1 MDQARAP
8 EHTTYPDDV
17 ITWLTGDGGRVVLCP
32 NDADLVA
39 RLEAIGHDVRTGR
52 AKEHPD
58 ACVDVVVAV
67 HRGPRDLD
75 EIARVL
81 RPEGRLAIMLPRRDE
96 RIPWVRKLD
105 RIIGST
111 PVPAIADDD
120 TASNVGELAPV
131 ITHGRFGFVDETTI
145 RFWQLVDRRALLG
158 VVASLPEVLALP
170 QEEREAAT
178 TAVAELYDGY
188 GRGADGMQLPWTAH
202 LYRTTLAPP
211 PLGIPVGDEEGEPL
225 GRGDDGERDASGR
238 GASGEESRSS
248 DGTDTDMLLIDFR

>member
-8 EHTTYPDDV
+8 EHTPYPDDV
-17 ITWLTGDGGRVVLCP
+17 VTWLTGDGGRIVLCLG
-32 NDADLVA
+32 DGDLAA
-39 RLEAIGHDVRTGR
+39 RLEEVGHDVRTGR
-52 AKEHPD
+52 AKEHAED
-58 ACVDVVVAV
+58 SVDVVVVV

-81 RPEGRLAIMLPRRDE
+81 RPEGRLAIMLPRRDA

-111 PVPAIADDD
+111 PIPPIADDD
-120 TASNVGELAPV
+120 TASNVGELSAV

-145 RFWQLVDRRALLG
+145 RFWQLVDRPALLA
-158 VVASLPEVLALP
+158 VVGSLPEVASLP

-178 TAVAELYDGY
+178 AAVGELYDGY

-202 LYRTTLAPP
+202 LYRSTLTPP
-211 PLGIPVGDEEGEPL
+211 PLGIPIGAQAEEPGSDAGD
-225 GRGDDGERDASGR
+225 RADQASGR
-238 GASGEESRSS
+238 S
-248 DGTDTDMLLIDFR
+248 DGTETDMLLIDFR

>member
-17 ITWLTGDGGRVVLCP
+17 ITWLTGDGGRVVLCLG
-32 NDADLVA
+32 DAELAA
-39 RLEAIGHDVRTGR
+39 RLEEIGHDVRTGR

-58 ACVDVVVAV
+58 ASVDVVVAV

-81 RPEGRLAIMLPRRDE
+81 RPEGQLGIMLPRRDE

-105 RIIGST
+105 RIIGTT
-111 PVPAIADDD
+111 PIPPIADDD

-131 ITHGRFGFVDETTI
+131 ITHGRFGFVDEKTI
-145 RFWQLVDRRALLG
+145 RFWQLVDRRSLLA
-158 VVASLPEVLALP
+158 VVESLPEVSSLP
-170 QEEREAAT
+170 QEEREAAI
-178 TAVAELYDGY
+178 AGVAELYAGY

-202 LYRTTLAPP
+202 LYRTRLTPP
-211 PLGIPVGDEEGEPL
+211 PLGIPIGEEPAGAGGEKGGDG
-225 GRGDDGERDASGR
+225 GERGSGP
-238 GASGEESRSS
+238 S